1 MVSSLSP
8 DEIRLAFVAGG
19 VTHDSVVG
27 NVEIS
32 LQNKLNKVSQILDEM
47 TKLKDKIAAG
57 INKKLEED
65 IALAGEFNQWRN
77 LK

>member
-1 MVSSLSP
+1 M
-8 DEIRLAFVAGG
+8 
-19 VTHDSVVG
+19 VG

-32 LQNKLNKVSQILDEM
+32 LQNKLNKASQILDEM